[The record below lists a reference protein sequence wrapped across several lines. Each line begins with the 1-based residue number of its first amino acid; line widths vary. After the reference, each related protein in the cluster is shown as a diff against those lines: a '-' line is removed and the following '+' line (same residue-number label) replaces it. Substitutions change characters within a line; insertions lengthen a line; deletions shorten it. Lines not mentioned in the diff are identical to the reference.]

1 MSTIKKP
8 LKISTV
14 FVYIFL
20 SLNAIAVLAPVI
32 WTVLAS
38 FKPGTNLFSS
48 TFTGFE
54 FTLDHYRTL
63 LNDTPYIQWYKNT
76 FFLAIANMLISL
88 VLVTITAYTFS
99 RYRFRG
105 KRNVMLSILVLQMF
119 PAFLSM
125 TAIYVL
131 LSKLNLIDSYW
142 GLLLVYVTGS
152 LPFLSWLVKG
162 YFDAIPTS
170 LDEAAKIDGAGHLT
184 IFFEIILPLAKPILV
199 FVALMSFTAPWMDFI
214 LPTLIL
220 RSEEKMT
227 LAIGIFSWI
236 RSNSA
241 ENFTLFTAGA
251 LLVAVPIT
259 LLFVAT
265 QKHIAK
271 GLVSG
276 AVKE

>member
-1 MSTIKKP
+1 MKFLLQKLATG
-8 LKISTV
+8 L
-14 FVYIFL
+14 VYLFL
-20 SLNAIAVLAPVI
+20 LVNALLVLGPVI

-38 FKPGTNLFSS
+38 FKPGSNMFSS
-48 TFTGFE
+48 SFSGWSFSLE
-54 FTLDHYRTL
+54 HYVAL
-63 LNDTPYIQWYKNT
+63 FQDTPYLQWYLNT
-76 FFLAIANMLISL
+76 FALATANMLISL
-88 VLVTITAYTFS
+88 VVVTMTAYVFS
-99 RYRFRG
+99 RYRFKG
-105 KRNVMLSILVLQMF
+105 KRNVLMGVLVLQMF

-125 TAIYVL
+125 TAIYIL
-131 LSKLNLIDSYW
+131 LSKLNLIDTYA
-142 GLLLVYVTGS
+142 GLLFVYVAGS
-152 LPFLSWLVKG
+152 LPFMTWLVKG

-170 LDEAAKIDGAGHLT
+170 LDEAAKIDGAGHMT
-184 IFFEIILPLAKPILV
+184 IFLEIILPLARPILV
-199 FVALMSFTAPWMDFI
+199 FVALVSFTGPWMDFI

-236 RSNSA
+236 TSNSA
-241 ENFTLFTAGA
+241 ENFTLFAAGS

-265 QKHIAK
+265 QKHITT

>member
-1 MSTIKKP
+1 MK
-8 LKISTV
+8 
-14 FVYIFL
+14 FL
-20 SLNAIAVLAPVI
+20 LQKLATGLIYLFLFTNAALVLGPVL

-38 FKPGTNLFSS
+38 FKPGSNMFSS
-48 TFTGFE
+48 SFSGWDFSLE
-54 FTLDHYRTL
+54 HYVAL
-63 LNDTPYIQWYKNT
+63 FQDTPYLQWYLNT
-76 FFLAIANMLISL
+76 FALATANMIISL
-88 VLVTITAYTFS
+88 VVVTMTAYVFS
-99 RYRFRG
+99 RYRFKG
-105 KRNVMLSILVLQMF
+105 KRNVLMGVLVLQMF

-125 TAIYVL
+125 TAIYIL
-131 LSKLNLIDSYW
+131 LSKLNMIDTYA
-142 GLLLVYVTGS
+142 GLLFVYVAGS
-152 LPFLSWLVKG
+152 LPFMTWLVKG

-170 LDEAAKIDGAGHLT
+170 LDEAAKIDGAGHMT
-184 IFFEIILPLAKPILV
+184 IFIEIILPLAKPILV
-199 FVALMSFTAPWMDFI
+199 FVALVSFTGPWMDFI

-236 RSNSA
+236 TSNSA
-241 ENFTLFTAGA
+241 ENFTLFAAGS

-265 QKHIAK
+265 QKHITT

>member
-1 MSTIKKP
+1 MKFLLQKLATG
-8 LKISTV
+8 L
-14 FVYIFL
+14 VYLFL
-20 SLNAIAVLAPVI
+20 LVNALLVLGPVI

-38 FKPGTNLFSS
+38 FKPGSNMFSS
-48 TFTGFE
+48 SFSGWSFSLE
-54 FTLDHYRTL
+54 HYVAL
-63 LNDTPYIQWYKNT
+63 FQDTPYLQWYLNT
-76 FFLAIANMLISL
+76 FSLATANMLISL
-88 VLVTITAYTFS
+88 VVVTMTAYVFS
-99 RYRFRG
+99 RYRFKG
-105 KRNVMLSILVLQMF
+105 KRNVLMGVLVLQMF

-125 TAIYVL
+125 TAIYIL
-131 LSKLNLIDSYW
+131 LSKLNLIDTYA
-142 GLLLVYVTGS
+142 GLLFVYVAGS
-152 LPFLSWLVKG
+152 LPFMTWLVKG

-170 LDEAAKIDGAGHLT
+170 LDEAAKIDGAGHMT
-184 IFFEIILPLAKPILV
+184 IFLEIILPLARPILV
-199 FVALMSFTAPWMDFI
+199 FVALVSFTGPWMDFI

-236 RSNSA
+236 TSNSA
-241 ENFTLFTAGA
+241 ENFTLFAAGS

-265 QKHIAK
+265 QKHITT

>member
-1 MSTIKKP
+1 
-8 LKISTV
+8 
-14 FVYIFL
+14 
-20 SLNAIAVLAPVI
+20 
-32 WTVLAS
+32 
-38 FKPGTNLFSS
+38 NLL
-48 TFTGFE
+48 TG
-54 FTLDHYRTL
+54 
-63 LNDTPYIQWYKNT
+63 TPYLKWYKNT
-76 FFLAIANMLISL
+76 FILATCNMLISL
-88 VLVTITAYTFS
+88 VVVTITAFIFS
-99 RYRFRG
+99 RYRF
-105 KRNVMLSILVLQMF
+105 KAKKKILMSILVLQMF

-125 TAIYVL
+125 TAIYIL
-131 LSKLNLIDSYW
+131 LSKMNLIDTYI

-152 LPFLSWLVKG
+152 LPFMTWLVKG

-199 FVALMSFTAPWMDFI
+199 FVALVSFTGPWMDFI

-220 RSEEKMT
+220 RSEDKMT

-236 RSNSA
+236 SSNSA
-241 ENFTLFTAGA
+241 ENFTLFAAGA

-259 LLFVAT
+259 LLFIVT
-265 QKHIAK
+265 QKHITT

>member
-1 MSTIKKP
+1 MEKFIGKVGT
-8 LKISTV
+8 L
-14 FVYIFL
+14 FVYLFL
-20 SLNAIAVLAPVI
+20 MVNALAVLGPVI

-38 FKPGTNLFSS
+38 FKSGNNLFSS
-48 TFTGFE
+48 SFGNFD
-54 FTLDHYRTL
+54 FTLEHYKAL
-63 LNDTPYIQWYKNT
+63 FYDTPYFEWYKNT
-76 FFLAIANMLISL
+76 FVLATANMLISL
-88 VLVTITAYTFS
+88 FIVTLTAYVFS
-99 RYRFRG
+99 RYRFKG
-105 KRNVMLSILVLQMF
+105 KKNILMSILVLQMF

-125 TAIYVL
+125 TAIYIL
-131 LSKLNLIDSYW
+131 LSKMNLIDTYV

-152 LPFLSWLVKG
+152 LPFMTWLVKG

-170 LDEAAKIDGAGHLT
+170 LDEAAKIDGAGHFT
-184 IFFEIILPLAKPILV
+184 IFWEIILPLAKPILV
-199 FVALMSFTAPWMDFI
+199 FVGLVSFTGPWMDFI

-236 RSNSA
+236 SSNSA
-241 ENFTLFTAGA
+241 ENFTLFAAGA

-259 LLFVAT
+259 LLFVVT
-265 QKHIAK
+265 QKHITT

>member
-1 MSTIKKP
+1 M
-8 LKISTV
+8 
-14 FVYIFL
+14 
-20 SLNAIAVLAPVI
+20 
-32 WTVLAS
+32 
-38 FKPGTNLFSS
+38 
-48 TFTGFE
+48 
-54 FTLDHYRTL
+54 
-63 LNDTPYIQWYKNT
+63 
-76 FFLAIANMLISL
+76 
-88 VLVTITAYTFS
+88 
-99 RYRFRG
+99 
-105 KRNVMLSILVLQMF
+105 SILVLQMF

-125 TAIYVL
+125 TAIYIL
-131 LSKLNLIDSYW
+131 LSKMNLIDTYI

-152 LPFLSWLVKG
+152 LPFMTWLVKG

-199 FVALMSFTAPWMDFI
+199 FVALVSFTGPWMDFI

-220 RSEEKMT
+220 RSEDKMT

-236 RSNSA
+236 SSNSS
-241 ENFTLFTAGA
+241 ENFTLFAAGA

-259 LLFVAT
+259 LLFIVT
-265 QKHIAK
+265 QKHITT

>member
-1 MSTIKKP
+1 MK
-8 LKISTV
+8 
-14 FVYIFL
+14 FL
-20 SLNAIAVLAPVI
+20 LQKLATGLIYLFLFTNAALVLGPVL

-38 FKPGTNLFSS
+38 FKPGSNMFSS
-48 TFTGFE
+48 SFSGWDFS
-54 FTLDHYRTL
+54 LKHYVAL
-63 LNDTPYIQWYKNT
+63 FQDTPYLQWYLNT
-76 FFLAIANMLISL
+76 FALATANMIISL
-88 VLVTITAYTFS
+88 VVVTMTAYVFS
-99 RYRFRG
+99 RYRFKG
-105 KRNVMLSILVLQMF
+105 KRNVLMGVLVLQMF

-125 TAIYVL
+125 TAIYIL
-131 LSKLNLIDSYW
+131 LSKLNMIDTYA
-142 GLLLVYVTGS
+142 GLLFVYVAGS
-152 LPFLSWLVKG
+152 LPFMTWLVKG

-170 LDEAAKIDGAGHLT
+170 LDEAAKIDGAGHMT
-184 IFFEIILPLAKPILV
+184 IFIEIILPLAKPILV
-199 FVALMSFTAPWMDFI
+199 FVALVSFTGPWMDFI

-236 RSNSA
+236 TSNSA
-241 ENFTLFTAGA
+241 ENFTLFAAGS

-265 QKHIAK
+265 QKHITT

>member
-1 MSTIKKP
+1 MKFLLQKLAIG
-8 LKISTV
+8 V
-14 FVYIFL
+14 VYLFL
-20 SLNAIAVLAPVI
+20 LINALLVLGPVI

-38 FKPGTNLFSS
+38 FKPGSNMFSS
-48 TFTGFE
+48 SFSGWSFSLE
-54 FTLDHYRTL
+54 HYVAL
-63 LNDTPYIQWYKNT
+63 FQDTPYLQWYLNT
-76 FFLAIANMLISL
+76 FALATANMLISL
-88 VLVTITAYTFS
+88 VVVTMTAYVFS
-99 RYRFRG
+99 RYRFKG
-105 KRNVMLSILVLQMF
+105 KRNVLMGVLVLQMF

-125 TAIYVL
+125 TAIYIL
-131 LSKLNLIDSYW
+131 LSKLNLIDTYA
-142 GLLLVYVTGS
+142 GLLFVYVAGS
-152 LPFLSWLVKG
+152 LPFMTWLVKG

-170 LDEAAKIDGAGHLT
+170 LDEAAKIDGAGHMT
-184 IFFEIILPLAKPILV
+184 IFIEIILPLARPILV
-199 FVALMSFTAPWMDFI
+199 FVALVSFTGPWMDFI

-236 RSNSA
+236 TSNSA
-241 ENFTLFTAGA
+241 ENFTLFAAGS

-265 QKHIAK
+265 QKHITT

>member
-1 MSTIKKP
+1 MDKLIGKLGTAIVYLFLTI
-8 LKISTV
+8 
-14 FVYIFL
+14 
-20 SLNAIAVLAPVI
+20 NALLVLGPVI

-38 FKPGTNLFSS
+38 FKPGNNLFSS
-48 TFTGFE
+48 SFGKLE

-63 LNDTPYIQWYKNT
+63 FSETPYLEWYKNT
-76 FFLAIANMLISL
+76 FILATSNMLISL
-88 VLVTITAYTFS
+88 VVVTMTAFVFS
-99 RYRFRG
+99 RYRFKG
-105 KRNVMLSILVLQMF
+105 KKNTMMSILVLQMF

-125 TAIYVL
+125 TAIYIL
-131 LSKLNLIDSYW
+131 LSKLGLIDTYT
-142 GLLLVYVTGS
+142 GLLIVYVTGS
-152 LPFLSWLVKG
+152 LPFMTWLVKG

-170 LDEAAKIDGAGHLT
+170 LDEAAKIDGAGHMT
-184 IFFEIILPLAKPILV
+184 IFLEIILPLAKPILV
-199 FVALMSFTAPWMDFI
+199 FVGLVSFTGPWMDFI

-220 RSEEKMT
+220 RSEDKMT

-236 RSNSA
+236 SSNSA
-241 ENFTLFTAGA
+241 ENFTLFAAGS

-265 QKHIAK
+265 QKHITT